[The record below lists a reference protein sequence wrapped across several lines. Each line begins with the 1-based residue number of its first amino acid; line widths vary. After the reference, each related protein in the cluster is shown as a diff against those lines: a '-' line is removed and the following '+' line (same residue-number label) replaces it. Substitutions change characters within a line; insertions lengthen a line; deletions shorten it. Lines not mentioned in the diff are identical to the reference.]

1 MDYLQKATETNPSHQ
16 PDAAS
21 PDALRIIDTDLEALG
36 TPPVVQNEKSIKK
49 KILVNQLNHIHF
61 KNETIRIYFKHI
73 RDDHII
79 SFDVAPQPCFGK
91 RLVCLWKDP
100 PDIRQL
106 LTTYQIHHFIVIN
119 HQHMIIADAELRGL
133 NTRGICLTLPE
144 TSTQTTSR
152 KTRRYACDHLNAQ
165 LIQNGIIFPGTL
177 IDFSADAFKVGIQ
190 SSPAESFQ
198 WMNTKGNINLI
209 LSNGVGTIYSGECVI
224 LKQQG
229 SGARKTIILKPM
241 HDTIQRFN
249 PREYRSKR
257 LTFTP
262 LPDICF
268 THPLSHKFIN
278 LKMIDLSGSGISV
291 EDDETN
297 SVLLPGM
304 IIPSMTL
311 NFAGSF
317 HFECKA
323 QVVYRKSITTD
334 AQKTIIKCGIA
345 FLDMAPDDHM
355 RLLSMLHQTVNK
367 NFYICNE
374 VDMEDLW
381 AFFFASGFI
390 YPKKYAFIHEDKK
403 KIKAT
408 YERLYTR
415 NSNITRHFTW
425 QKKGEILGHLSML
438 RFYQNTWMIQHL
450 AAIASKEQLRVGID
464 ILKQIGS
471 YAYDCHR
478 LYSSHMDYLICYFRP
493 DNHFPNHFFGGAAR
507 SIKNPKACSIDTFA
521 YYHYRKSTLAPPGLP
536 DEWTLN
542 APEYQDMTA
551 LENFYERQSGG
562 LTLEALDLIPDEEM
576 ARRHDLSAEYSKI
589 DLKRERRLYALKH
602 NNALKTVFMLNLSN
616 FALNMSDLTHCIS
629 VFVID
634 PENLPASILRAAVSS
649 LSSHYKEKRF
659 PVLLYPLAYADM
671 HSLPYEKTYDLWAL
685 SMQHTDDYF
694 RNFKHLAG

>member
-1 MDYLQKATETNPSHQ
+1 MDYLQKAIETNQSRQ
-16 PDAAS
+16 PDGAS
-21 PDALRIIDTDLEALG
+21 PEALRIIDTDLETLG
-36 TPPVVQNEKSIKK
+36 NPSVVQNEKTIKK

-73 RDDHII
+73 RDEHII
-79 SFDVAPQPCFGK
+79 SLDAAPQPCFGEK
-91 RLVCLWKDP
+91 LVCLWQDP

-106 LTTYQIHHFIVIN
+106 LTAYQLHHFIVIDN
-119 HQHMIIADAELRGL
+119 QNIIIADAELRGL
-133 NTRGICLTLPE
+133 NKRGICLTLPE
-144 TSTQTTSR
+144 ISTQTTSR
-152 KTRRYACDHLNAQ
+152 KTRRYACDNLNAQ
-165 LIQNGIIFPGTL
+165 LIQNGVIFPGTL

-190 SSPAESFQ
+190 SSPSESFQ
-198 WMNTKGNINLI
+198 WMNTKDNLNLI
-209 LSNGVGTIYSGECVI
+209 LSNGKGTIYSGECTI

-229 SGARKTIILKPM
+229 SCARKTIILKPI

-262 LPDICF
+262 SPDICF

-278 LKMIDLSGSGISV
+278 LKIIDLSGSGISV

-317 HFECKA
+317 RFQCKA
-323 QVVYRKSITTD
+323 QVVYRKAFTTE

-345 FLDMAPDDHM
+345 FLDMDPDDHM
-355 RLLSMLHQTVNK
+355 RLLSLLHQTVNK

-381 AFFFASGFI
+381 SFFFASGFI

-403 KIKAT
+403 KIKTT

-450 AAIASKEQLRVGID
+450 AAISSKEQLRVGID

-493 DNHFPNHFFGGAAR
+493 ENHFPNHFFGGAAR
-507 SIKNPKACSIDTFA
+507 SIQNPKACSIDTFA
-521 YYHYRKSTLAPPGLP
+521 YYHYRKSALAPPGLP
-536 DEWTLN
+536 DEWTLKP
-542 APEYQDMTA
+542 PEYRDMTE

-562 LTLEALDLIPDEEM
+562 LTLEALDLMPEEEM
-576 ARRHDLSAEYSKI
+576 AQRHDLSAEYLKI

-602 NNALKTVFMLNLSN
+602 NNVLKAVFMLNLSN

-634 PENLPASILRAAVSS
+634 PEDLPASILKSAVSS
-649 LSSHYKEKRF
+649 LSSYYKEKKF
-659 PVLLYPLAYADM
+659 PVLVFPMEYAVM
-671 HSLPYEKTYDLWAL
+671 HSLKYEKTYDLWAL